1 MSLLLVMGTMSNVHH
16 NLIVNYIVAIL
27 VRIVHDAPYILQNL
41 TFVQQVGSSQLEFEI
56 SYIYEE
62 KKNHI
67 FEGMSDLKHRR
78 DNLYESWKSH
88 IQKLPQVY
96 ESIAE

>member
-41 TFVQQVGSSQLEFEI
+41 TLSNKLGLLNWSLK
-56 SYIYEE
+56 YLIYM
-62 KKNHI
+62 KKKK
-67 FEGMSDLKHRR
+67 FTYLK
-78 DNLYESWKSH
+78 
-88 IQKLPQVY
+88 
-96 ESIAE
+96 A